1 MNQFALCFDDGN
13 AFLTERNLNSFK
25 INEWREALLSEYFSI
40 MEYEKLL
47 HYFAVSVFKSQNGF
61 SSASSPKF
69 LASLEAAIYDVLSDE
84 ANRGK
89 ANILMSSAISGLSG
103 TIASTWNME
112 PFIVSGFLNLIILSI
127 MKIGVDAWCKYYKSK
142 TNKWDIDSYPSNL

>member
-1 MNQFALCFDDGN
+1 MDQFNLCFDAGN

-25 INEWREALLSEYFSI
+25 IDEWQEILLSENFSI

-47 HYFAVSVFKSQNGF
+47 QYFAIGAFKSQDGF
-61 SSASSPKF
+61 SSAVPPNF
-69 LASLEAAIYDVLSDE
+69 LASLEASIYSVLSDE

-103 TIASTWNME
+103 TIASTWGIE
-112 PFIVSGFLNLIILSI
+112 PFIISGFLNLIILSVI
-127 MKIGVDAWCKYYKSK
+127 KIGIDAWCKYYKAK
-142 TNKWDIDSYPSNL
+142 TDN